1 MKTSFLKERYD
12 MKRIR
17 FIQIFAIILII
28 FIIAEWIK
36 PIRNMN
42 YVENIDIDKLVMFNI
57 EKPEDMDKTTQLNN
71 LLPANIS
78 LSGMGMAWENNNPH
92 IDISYD
98 YYGGNFL
105 QLKKLERY
113 WDNNK
118 KKILLFNAT
127 TYLILTPKAK
137 EITIDLQIPTKQRF
151 EVTRTDLESFYGRS
165 LDDYYKDITL
175 WDKEVIKETVNS
187 HRKLK
192 EFFLIHPIQDM
203 K

>member
-28 FIIAEWIK
+28 FIIAEWTK

-78 LSGMGMAWENNNPH
+78 LSGMGMVWNNNDSD

-98 YYGGNFL
+98 YYDSNFI
-105 QLKKLERY
+105 QLKKQERY
-113 WDNNK
+113 WHK
-118 KKILLFNAT
+118 YREKILLFNAT

-137 EITIDLQIPTKQRF
+137 KITIDLILKTNQRF
-151 EVTRTDLESFYGRS
+151 EVTRTDLENFYGRS
-165 LDDYYKDITL
+165 LEDYHKDITL
-175 WDKEVIKETVNS
+175 WDKEVIKETINS
-187 HRKLK
+187 SKRLK
-192 EFFLIHPIQDM
+192 EFFLAHKIQTI